1 MRMKTLELNTSTWSL
16 AQSDF
21 VNPFL
26 TLVKFIFADDK
37 PNANNM
43 AIPYD
48 EFASLAQ
55 SAIGMPIKIRFLGKG
70 LGGHTGSI
78 PVGHIRD
85 MVEEAEDDGSHKLV
99 AEGVLYNDEY
109 PEVVEFLKE
118 SFEAGDSPGISWEI
132 SYKDSVIDKGIQW
145 LKGVVA
151 RAATFVKHPAYGTRT
166 ALLALASDKTLSDEE
181 IEKEVVDMAHDIE
194 SHNQGGNNNVELEE
208 ALEKIKELEAQ
219 IAEKDAALV
228 EAKAETETVRTEAA
242 DLKAVNEELVS
253 KVDTF
258 EKSILVE
265 NRVKQVVEAGVP
277 LPSEEEELAKKQEF
291 WAAMSE
297 ELFTQYISDL
307 AAVAKVTPE
316 KKASASVLQ
325 LPKISVDTSTNNGAV
340 SAEGLRNKMR
350 SLSRNE
356 AE

>member
-1 MRMKTLELNTSTWSL
+1 MKTLEFNSSTWL
-16 AQSDF
+16 FAQSDF
-21 VNPFL
+21 INPFL
-26 TLVKFIFADDK
+26 TTVKFVFADDK
-37 PNANNM
+37 PNANNQ

-70 LGGHTGSI
+70 IGGHTGSI

-85 MVEEAEDDGSHKLV
+85 MIEEAEEDGSHKLI

-118 SFEAGDSPGISWEI
+118 SFDTGDAPGISWEI
-132 SYKDSVIDKGIQW
+132 SYKESIVDKGIHW

-166 ALLALASDKTLSDEE
+166 ALLALASDKTLSDED
-181 IEKEVVDMAHDIE
+181 IENELVDMANDIV
-194 SHNQGGNNNVELEE
+194 SHKQGGTNNVELEE
-208 ALEKIKELEAQ
+208 ALQKIKDLEAQ
-219 IAEKDAALV
+219 IAEKDTALV
-228 EAKAETETVRTEAA
+228 EAKAETETVRTEATE
-242 DLKAVNEELVS
+242 LKVEVDELLS
-253 KVDTF
+253 KVNSF
-258 EKSILVE
+258 EKSMLIE
-265 NRVKQVVEAGVP
+265 ARMKKVVEAGVSVP
-277 LPSEEEELAKKQEF
+277 TDEEELTKKQEF

-297 ELFTQYISDL
+297 EVFTEYVSDL
-307 AAVAKVTPE
+307 AAVAKVAPE

-340 SAEGLRNKMR
+340 SAESLRNKMR

>member
-1 MRMKTLELNTSTWSL
+1 MKTIELSTNSWLL

-26 TLVKFIFADDK
+26 TIVKFVFADDK

-43 AIPYD
+43 AIPFD
-48 EFASLAQ
+48 EFAALKL

-70 LGGHTGSI
+70 LGGHTGSV

-85 MVEEAEDDGSHKLV
+85 MEVETLEDESHRLV

-118 SFEAGDSPGISWEI
+118 SFDTGDAPGISWEI
-132 SYKDSVIDKGIQW
+132 SYKESIVDKGIQW

-166 ALLALASDKTLSDEE
+166 ALLALASDKTLSDED
-181 IEKEVVDMAHDIE
+181 IEKEVVDMAHNFE
-194 SHNQGGNNNVELEE
+194 SQHQGGSKNVELEE
-208 ALEKIKELEAQ
+208 ALQKIKDLEAQ
-219 IAEKDAALV
+219 IAEKDTALV
-228 EAKAETETVRTEAA
+228 EAKAETETVRAEAV
-242 DLKAVNEELVS
+242 DLKVEVDELVT
-253 KVDTF
+253 KVNNF
-258 EKSILVE
+258 EKTLLVE
-265 NRVKQVVEAGVP
+265 SRTKVVVDAGVQVP
-277 LPSEEEELAKKQEF
+277 TDSEELAKKQEF

-297 ELFTQYISDL
+297 ELFTEYVSDL
-307 AAVAKVTPE
+307 AAVAKAVPE

-340 SAEGLRNKMR
+340 SAESLRNKMR

-356 AE
+356 AAE